1 MKPTRWLSMALCGSI
16 VAGTLAEAGVGVGN
30 SAPDFTPKKWWNSRS
45 TSMGKLAGKAVLLEF
60 FATW

>member
-1 MKPTRWLSMALCGSI
+1 MIPTRWLSMALAGSI
-16 VAGTLAEAGVGVGN
+16 VAGTLAEAGSGVGDK
-30 SAPDFTPKKWWNSRS
+30 APDFNPKKWWNSRP